1 MKTDLL
7 NDVSVNPFQE
17 EKMVNIEDST
27 QLMKQ
32 STSLSIEERQQVE
45 HIKSQIKTLDNENLL
60 YYGANAQMKLSTF
73 SHNVLNQVQKQE
85 INDIGKQLDH
95 LMKKLNEIDPDAFE
109 NQNKNGIKKIFNRFS
124 KSVNELFSRFQSV
137 ASQVDRISVELEQ
150 SKNVLM
156 HDVKQLD
163 HLYEENKHYFDAL
176 QLLIIAAEEKR
187 EEIEKTLLPQ
197 LENEANQSNNQMKI
211 QDVSDLKD
219 YINRLDKRI
228 YDLKLSRQ
236 ITLQSAPQIRMIQQV
251 NQSLAEKI
259 QSSILTSIP
268 LWKNQMAIA
277 ISLVHQQ
284 KASHA
289 QKQVTDMTNQL
300 LIKNSEMLKTNTI
313 MTAQENERGLVEIE
327 TLKTTQANLI
337 ETIRKTLEIQHEG
350 SAKRKAAEIE
360 LKQMESDLKQQLL
373 TIQRE
378 NGPFTTG
385 GAK

>member
-7 NDVSVNPFQE
+7 NNVSVNPFQE
-17 EKMVNIEDST
+17 AEIENIDDAT
-27 QLMKQ
+27 QLIKLD
-32 STSLSIEERQQVE
+32 TSLTKEERQQVDQ
-45 HIKSQIKTLDNENLL
+45 IKNQIKTLDNENLL

-95 LMKKLNEIDPDAFE
+95 LMNKLNEIDPDAFE
-109 NQNKNGIKKIFNRFS
+109 NQNKHGIKKLFNRFS

-163 HLYEENKHYFDAL
+163 HLYEENKQYFDAL

-187 EEIEKTLLPQ
+187 EEIENTLLPQ
-197 LENEANQSNNQMKI
+197 LENEAKQTNNQMKI

-277 ISLVHQQ
+277 MSLLHQQ
-284 KASHA
+284 KALKA
-289 QKQVTDMTNQL
+289 QTAVTDTTNQL
-300 LIKNSEMLKTNTI
+300 LLKNAEMLKTNTI
-313 MTAQENERGLVEIE
+313 KTAHETERGIVEIE
-327 TLKTTQANLI
+327 TLKKTQSDI
-337 ETIRKTLEIQHEG
+337 VETIQTTLKIQEDG
-350 SAKRKAAEIE
+350 KVKRRQAEQE
-360 LKQMESDLKQQLL
+360 LAVMEQDLKQQLL
-373 TIQRE
+373 NIK
-378 NGPFTTG
+378 NKG
-385 GAK
+385 